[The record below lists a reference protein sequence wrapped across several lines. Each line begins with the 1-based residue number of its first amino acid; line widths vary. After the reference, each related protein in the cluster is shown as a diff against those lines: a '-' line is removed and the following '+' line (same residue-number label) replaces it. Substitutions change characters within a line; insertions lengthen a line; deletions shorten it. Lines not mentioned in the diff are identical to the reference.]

1 MIETKLKFLF
11 DIQKLLHQWGL
22 TTYQAHR
29 VNIAFGVFFILLLA
43 FLSDVITRR
52 ILVIVIARLVAR
64 TKTIWDDILLERR
77 VFNRLS
83 HLAPAI
89 ILWYSVGFVLAGY
102 PVVMAMTQKAL
113 SVYMI
118 FVILLA
124 VNAFLKGLNEIYQTL
139 PATQGRSIK
148 GYIQVAQIIF
158 FSVAIILIISTLTG
172 SSPKTLLTGLGALAA
187 VLMLVFKDTI
197 LGLVAG
203 IQLSGN
209 DMVRIGDWITMLKY
223 GADGNVMEIT
233 LNTVKVRNFD
243 KTITTIPTYAL
254 VSDSFINWRGTEE
267 VGARRFK
274 KYLNID
280 MKTVTFCNAE
290 MLSRLKGIKSIK
302 DFLDKQEDKKSRKG
316 EQAWMLHNGEFT
328 NLTLFRKY
336 IVGLLH
342 NHSGLN
348 HKLPMMV
355 RQLQPAESGIPIEI
369 IAFCKSTDALV
380 FEELQSDLFDHLL
393 AILPEFGLA
402 IFQNPTDF
410 FSGYTNHN
418 IT

>member
-11 DIQKLLHQWGL
+11 DIQKLLQQWGL
-22 TTYQAHR
+22 TPYQAD
-29 VNIAFGVFFILLLA
+29 VINIAFGVFFILFLA
-43 FLSDVITRR
+43 FLSDIVIRR
-52 ILVIVIARLVAR
+52 VIVIVIARLVAR
-64 TKTIWDDILLERR
+64 TKTIWDDILLKRR

-83 HLAPAI
+83 HLAPAV
-89 ILWYSVGFVLAGY
+89 ILWHSVGFVLAGY
-102 PVVMAMTQKAL
+102 PVVMAITQKAL

-118 FVILLA
+118 LLILLA
-124 VNAFLKGLNEIYQTL
+124 VNVFLKGLNEIYQTL
-139 PATQGRSIK
+139 PAAQGRSIK

-158 FSVAIILIISTLTG
+158 FSVAIILIISALTG
-172 SSPKTLLTGLGALAA
+172 SSPKTLLAGLGALAA

-274 KYLNID
+274 KFLNID
-280 MKTVTFCNAE
+280 MKTVTFCNTE
-290 MLSRLKGIKSIK
+290 MLNRLQGIKSIK
-302 DFLDKQEDKKSRKG
+302 DFLDKQEGKKSRKG
-316 EQAWMLHNGEFT
+316 EQAWMLHEGEFT

-342 NHSGLN
+342 NHNGLN

-369 IAFCKSTDALV
+369 IAFCKSTEALV

-402 IFQNPTDF
+402 IFQNPTAF
-410 FSGYTNHN
+410 ISGYTNHN